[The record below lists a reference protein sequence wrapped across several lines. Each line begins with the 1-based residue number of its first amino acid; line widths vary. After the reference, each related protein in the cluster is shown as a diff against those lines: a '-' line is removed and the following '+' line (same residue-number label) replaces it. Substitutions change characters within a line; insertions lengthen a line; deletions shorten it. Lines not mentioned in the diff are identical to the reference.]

1 MAIVRTYRLDHA
13 TVHIADDC
21 YRDVPPEEIRRRV
34 GRMLDVAGE
43 VLYNSQIRELEENE
57 ESVSGRGV

>member
-1 MAIVRTYRLDHA
+1 MAIVRTYRMNHA

-34 GRMLDVAGE
+34 ERMLAVAGE
-43 VLYNSQIRELEENE
+43 VLYKSQLRELEGNE
-57 ESVSGRGV
+57 KGISSRGV

>member
-1 MAIVRTYRLDHA
+1 MAIVRTYRMDHA

-34 GRMLDVAGE
+34 ERMLAVAGE
-43 VLYNSQIRELEENE
+43 VLYKSQLRELEENE
-57 ESVSGRGV
+57 ESISSRGV